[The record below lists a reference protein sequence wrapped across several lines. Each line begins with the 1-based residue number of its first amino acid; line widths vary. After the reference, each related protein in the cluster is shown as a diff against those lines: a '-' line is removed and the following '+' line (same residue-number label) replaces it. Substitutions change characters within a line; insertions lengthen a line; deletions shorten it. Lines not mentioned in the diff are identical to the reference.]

1 MTDERVAKLLRA
13 ALPPTKDVAP
23 RNDVWPA
30 LARRLDEKPRWSLLD
45 VSLGV
50 AAAVALFVFP
60 ERLWLLV
67 YHL

>member
-1 MTDERVAKLLRA
+1 MTDERLEQRLRA
-13 ALPPTKDVAP
+13 ALPPTEDVSP
-23 RNDVWPA
+23 RTDGWPA
-30 LARRLDEKPRWSLLD
+30 LARRLDEKPRWSVLD

-50 AAAVALFVFP
+50 AAAVALLLLP